1 MIYLL
6 EYNLLICLQLV
17 GFSIIKNNF
26 SFLLI
31 IIIIGIGFL
40 SIISYQSAS
49 FTADEIKKIAQE
61 DIRSNARIQTYD
73 LSRILVHSLD
83 SIISNLE
90 LLTSSPMILQ
100 NDLDQ
105 IQNLLYTAQLS
116 TLKITDA
123 YYWMDINGRIVSS
136 SKIYQGE
143 NLNTN
148 LNLQNQ
154 PFFLYPKKTLSPY
167 YSTSI
172 KSEDSPSSFLYISYP
187 ILKQQIIKHQNDT
200 YSIRQT
206 FDGVIVA
213 AISVKSLGIFLQ
225 NEMVSSIIGNVGLMD
240 RNGVIIYA
248 RNQALI
254 GNNYLST
261 EFQSLIPENLRGDY
275 NSILKKGLEGKSLA
289 EDLVYNGTTVT
300 LSYEPIVISDKYLWT
315 LYVSFPHQLAS
326 NVGSL
331 IAQQNNFST
340 LIVVITGSVTVG
352 IIYLILSWN
361 RRLEGEVSTRTSQ
374 LENINLSLVE
384 SNRLLEEANEQLK
397 VHDKMQKEFINI
409 AAHELRTP
417 IMPILGEVELIEE
430 DLDPQDKTVTVQ
442 EEQIKLII
450 RNAKRLDRLASDILD
465 VTRIES
471 NSLVLQKD
479 YFDLNDILSDSI
491 EDIQKRISSGDGIAK
506 NIKAIYQPINV
517 RIFGDKER
525 INQVISNLLSN
536 SLKFTEKGFIKIS
549 VTKKGQ
555 DVLIS
560 VEDTGSGID
569 AEIYPRLFCKFATK
583 SDKGT
588 GLGLYISKNIV
599 DAHHGK
605 IWAQN
610 NPNGTGATFFFKLPL
625 DDKT

>member
-1 MIYLL
+1 
-6 EYNLLICLQLV
+6 
-17 GFSIIKNNF
+17 
-26 SFLLI
+26 
-31 IIIIGIGFL
+31 
-40 SIISYQSAS
+40 
-49 FTADEIKKIAQE
+49 
-61 DIRSNARIQTYD
+61 
-73 LSRILVHSLD
+73 
-83 SIISNLE
+83 
-90 LLTSSPMILQ
+90 
-100 NDLDQ
+100 
-105 IQNLLYTAQLS
+105 
-116 TLKITDA
+116 
-123 YYWMDINGRIVSS
+123 
-136 SKIYQGE
+136 
-143 NLNTN
+143 
-148 LNLQNQ
+148 
-154 PFFLYPKKTLSPY
+154 
-167 YSTSI
+167 
-172 KSEDSPSSFLYISYP
+172 
-187 ILKQQIIKHQNDT
+187 
-200 YSIRQT
+200 
-206 FDGVIVA
+206 
-213 AISVKSLGIFLQ
+213 
-225 NEMVSSIIGNVGLMD
+225 
-240 RNGVIIYA
+240 
-248 RNQALI
+248 
-254 GNNYLST
+254 
-261 EFQSLIPENLRGDY
+261 
-275 NSILKKGLEGKSLA
+275 
-289 EDLVYNGTTVT
+289 VYNGTTVT

-430 DLDPQDKTVTVQ
+430 DLDPKDKTVKVQ

-491 EDIQKRISSGDGIAK
+491 NDIQKRISSGDGIAK
-506 NIKAIYQPINV
+506 NIEAIYQPTNV

-525 INQVISNLLSN
+525 INQVISNLFSN
-536 SLKFTEKGFIKIS
+536 ALKFTEKGFIKIS
-549 VTKKGQ
+549 VTKKDQ

-610 NPNGTGATFFFKLPL
+610 NPNGIGATFFFKLPL